1 VQAPADPL
9 QIWRILPALKDIP
22 ESVLLQI
29 PRSEVFQLNAALVKE
44 SKAANKLQTSAK
56 LTLNAHQ
63 LTANPVLIEAGHDDR
78 KDVLHPARFLG
89 GASCSAQALWLS
101 ARDAL
106 GPNGFLPLGKNNSL
120 TLNIFFSPK

>member
-1 VQAPADPL
+1 M
-9 QIWRILPALKDIP
+9 
-22 ESVLLQI
+22 

-56 LTLNAHQ
+56 LTLNAQQ
-63 LTANPVLIEAGHDDR
+63 LTANPVLIAAGHDDR

-89 GASCSAQALWLS
+89 GASCSAQALWLR

-106 GPNGFLPLGKNNSL
+106 GPNGVLPLGKNNCFLIS
-120 TLNIFFSPK
+120 